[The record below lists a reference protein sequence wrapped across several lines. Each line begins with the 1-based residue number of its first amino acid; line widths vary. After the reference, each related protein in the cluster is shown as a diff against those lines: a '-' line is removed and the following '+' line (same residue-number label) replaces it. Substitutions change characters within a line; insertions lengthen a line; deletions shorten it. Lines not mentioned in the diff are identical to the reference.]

1 MQAAVDNLTF
11 EEWWAELAGAVRAW
25 LLRRRVPPHLVDD
38 IVQETGLRLFKMWDE
53 IDAMRSPRGLA
64 FTIASN
70 LLWDERNRRA
80 AREVVGDVPEESRED
95 VERAGIARLELA
107 RVRRAMK
114 SLNPQQRAVL
124 LAEIGDGS
132 GPDASPDAIKMMR
145 MRARRRLTA
154 LLDSAPVGLF
164 VFARM
169 PRRLWKAFRTAPRSA
184 AVQVPALAVVA
195 ACTTIAV
202 IGVPPTQPLIDARI
216 DTVASVEVVPTA
228 AAAAARDVEGTVKTA
243 GPTGRAPS
251 GGGSA
256 GAGTTDHRVS
266 VAVGEGTPV
275 NGEATVGV
283 RDGEEFGIQPPDCSV
298 EPSGN
303 EVHVRCSAQAGD
315 KRVEADTVLS
325 VDP

>member
-11 EEWWAELAGAVRAW
+11 EEWWGELAGAVRAW

-107 RVRRAMK
+107 RVKRAMGG
-114 SLNPQQRAVL
+114 LNPQQRAVL
-124 LAEIGDGS
+124 LAEIGDGK

-154 LLDSAPVGLF
+154 LLDTAPAGFF
-164 VFARM
+164 VFMGM
-169 PRRLWKAFRTAPRSA
+169 PRRLWRIVRSAPRSA

-202 IGVPPTQPLIDARI
+202 VGVPPTQPLIDAGL
-216 DTVASVEVVPTA
+216 VATGSTDEALTSATSAAIAVERT
-228 AAAAARDVEGTVKTA
+228 DETSGTV
-243 GPTGRAPS
+243 GRLPRGMA
-251 GGGSA
+251 GGGD
-256 GAGTTDHRVS
+256 GDIDDRVTVS
-266 VAVGEGTPV
+266 VGEGTPV
-275 NGEATVGV
+275 NGEASVGV
-283 RDGEEFGIQPPDCSV
+283 EESEKFGIQPPQCSA

-303 EVHVRCSAQAGD
+303 EVHVRCSTQVGD

-325 VDP
+325 IDP